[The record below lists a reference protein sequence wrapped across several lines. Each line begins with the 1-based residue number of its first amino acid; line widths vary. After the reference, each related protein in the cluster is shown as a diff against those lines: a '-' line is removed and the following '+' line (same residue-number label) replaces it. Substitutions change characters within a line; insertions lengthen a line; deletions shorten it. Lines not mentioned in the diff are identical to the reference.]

1 MGTINKQLRI
11 FVDPGEAY
19 GNIGDEMMLLNALRR
34 LEHYLGPCE
43 FIMPAQDGKPLP
55 DLPENVRLIPH
66 PYLAFQFWSR
76 PGWLVV
82 NIGRNI
88 PVLRRWFK
96 SPNASLPWRWSAG
109 ILNILLLLYRSH
121 LLPYPSKVL
130 KTFADAMRSCDAFY
144 GVGAAGLNDY
154 NLPGVIYKC
163 WLYKMV
169 RSWVKVSAVSAQG
182 IGPLETPWA
191 GKWLKQAFESLD
203 LLSFRDCS
211 FSYNFV
217 SRLNPKHVRYN
228 VVADESFSF
237 PSTDRNEAIAFLR
250 GSGLEP
256 TASFIAFHFRT
267 KDYTQNTTHLI
278 PTIASILDAVCKVV
292 PHLIVFFPMSYHT
305 HSTFDEVGGLAIQA
319 AMKNPKRMIIAP
331 LCKNPA
337 LLKGAIG
344 LARYSMGVSY
354 HVHVASLQQGHP
366 ALILY
371 SGEYYRYKSEG
382 LVGFYGP
389 PNAALDV
396 QRTSLEDIINAV
408 KDIER
413 NYENACIAI
422 RKTNKDISKKNDWT
436 IREMARML
444 RGNSLLFANRAAEGR

>member
-1 MGTINKQLRI
+1 MVIINKPLRI

-34 LEHYLGPCE
+34 LEYYLVPCE

-55 DLPENVRLIPH
+55 DLPKNIRLIPH

-76 PGWLVV
+76 PGWLVAA
-82 NIGRNI
+82 IGRRI
-88 PVLRRWFK
+88 PILGRWFRSSK
-96 SPNASLPWRWSAG
+96 IAFPWHWSTR
-109 ILNILLLLYRSH
+109 ILDILLLLYRIH
-121 LLPYPSKVL
+121 ILPSPGRIL
-130 KTFADAMRSCDAFY
+130 KTFADAVRTCDVFY

-154 NLPGVIYKC
+154 NLPSLVYKC
-163 WLYKMV
+163 WLYKTM
-169 RSWVKVSAVSAQG
+169 RPWVKVSAVSAQG
-182 IGPLETPWA
+182 IGPMETPWA
-191 GKWLKQAFESLD
+191 GKWLKKSFESLD

-211 FSYNFV
+211 FSYDFV
-217 SRLNPKHVRYN
+217 RRLNPKHVRYN
-228 VVADESFSF
+228 VVADESFSLP
-237 PSTDRNEAIAFLR
+237 PSNRREAIAFIK
-250 GSGLEP
+250 STGLEQND
-256 TASFIAFHFRT
+256 SFIAFHFRA
-267 KDYTQNTTHLI
+267 KDYTQDTTPLI
-278 PTIASILDAVCKVV
+278 PYIASILDAVCETV
-292 PHLIVFFPMSYHT
+292 PHFIVFFPMSYHT

-331 LCKNPA
+331 VCKNLS

-344 LARYSMGVSY
+344 LARYSMGLSY

-382 LVGFYGP
+382 LIGFYGP
-389 PNAALDV
+389 PNVALDV

-413 NYENACIAI
+413 NYDKACTVI

-444 RGNSLLFANRAAEGR
+444 RMEERQ